1 MEWWQAVEVVTPYV
15 VQISTP
21 RGSGSGFLISR
32 SNTTPLRAVA
42 TAAHVVNDS
51 HWWEE
56 PIRLYHPTSGKTHIL
71 RQAERSIVFEHEM
84 DTAAILFDG
93 DDLPL
98 PLNPLDMISEGG
110 YLKVGNEIGWLG
122 FPAVSP
128 LDLCFFT
135 GRVSSW
141 NDNLMT
147 YLIDGVAINGVSG
160 GPAVA
165 IIGGNDIVLIG
176 VVSAYIPNRATGE
189 VLPGLSLVRDVAQF
203 QELAKHVQT
212 LDQAS
217 KGQTA
222 QPPLP
227 APQPPQSTT
236 IIR

>member
-1 MEWWQAVEVVTPYV
+1 MEWWQAVDAVAPYV

-21 RGSGSGFLISR
+21 CGSGSGFLISR
-32 SNTTPLRAVA
+32 SNVTPLRAIA

-71 RQAERSIVFEHEM
+71 RNSDRAVVFRHEM

-98 PLNPLDMISEGG
+98 PAQPLEMIPEGN
-110 YLKVGNEIGWLG
+110 YLKVGNEIGWPG

-135 GRVSSW
+135 GCVSTW
-141 NDNLMT
+141 NEALRT
-147 YLIDGVAINGVSG
+147 YLVDGVAINGVSG
-160 GPAVA
+160 GPAVT
-165 IIGGNDIVLIG
+165 IIGGKQIVLIG

-189 VLPGLSLVRDVAQF
+189 ILPGLSIVRDVAQF
-203 QELAKHVQT
+203 QELAKQVKT
-212 LDQAS
+212 LDQAP

-227 APQPPQSTT
+227 PASSPQGTGL
-236 IIR
+236 R